1 MNLRDALTAGRKV
14 LAGSGADDADLE
26 AEVLLR
32 YRLGI
37 SRTFLF
43 TNPGKEIAPDEYAAY
58 LALLERRQAGEPV
71 AYITGTREFY
81 GLEFTVNPSV
91 LIPRPETELLVET
104 AVGIFRKKKYRT
116 GVDVGTGSGCIA
128 ASLAY
133 HVPDAVLY
141 AVDISPEA
149 LATARVNSRNHRVE
163 ERITFLQGD
172 LLEPLPERVDLIA
185 ANLPYID
192 DAGMPVVNTR
202 GYEPDLALRGGS
214 DGLSLI
220 RRLIGQAG
228 GKLTRGGS
236 LLLEIGFGQADA
248 VCLLLEA
255 AFPGKKPVVMKG
267 LAGID
272 RVVYVSV
279 S

>member
-14 LAGSGADDADLE
+14 LAGSDADDADLE

-149 LATARVNSRNHRVE
+149 LETARVNSRNHRVE

-236 LLLEIGFGQADA
+236 LLLEIGFGQAGA

-255 AFPGKKPVVMKG
+255 AFPGKKPMVMKD